1 MSHSSSLVKAVLLHP
16 SARITE
22 EGMLDFAKHGELM
35 DITAHALGS
44 VVMEK
49 DATRETFWHSQQL
62 QLHPSQ

>member
-1 MSHSSSLVKAVLLHP
+1 MSHQSSLVKAVFLHP
-16 SARITE
+16 PVRIIE
-22 EGMLDFAKHGELM
+22 EGMLDFAEHGEMM
-35 DITAHALGS
+35 DITAHALES